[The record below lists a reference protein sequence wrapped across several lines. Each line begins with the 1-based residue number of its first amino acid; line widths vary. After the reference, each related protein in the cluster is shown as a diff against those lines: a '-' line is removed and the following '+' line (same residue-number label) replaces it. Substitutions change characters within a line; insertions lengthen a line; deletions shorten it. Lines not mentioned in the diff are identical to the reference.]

1 MIGALLP
8 QLQALSIAQRV
19 AGAAIGLAL
28 WLLPAVI
35 VWAFMYGKLDT
46 QYQLGHA
53 TASKQCAEGQA
64 EGLAQA
70 MADARAEWVTTQE
83 TITDQAGRDSREL
96 AKFLADARKGAANLS
111 EEFRTYA
118 TAHPLPAGCR
128 ADPGRVR
135 MLERARG
142 GGAPQG

>member
-1 MIGALLP
+1 MIGAVLP
-8 QLQALSIAQRV
+8 SLQALSIGQRI
-19 AGAAIGLAL
+19 AGAALALAL
-28 WLLPAVI
+28 WLLPALFVFL
-35 VWAFMYGKLDT
+35 FMWGKVGA
-46 QYQLGHA
+46 QFELGRA
-53 TASKQCAEGQA
+53 EAVTECAQGQA

-70 MADARAEWVTTQE
+70 IADARTEWVTTQA

-111 EEFRTYA
+111 EEFRAYA
-118 TAHPLPAGCR
+118 FANPLPAGCR

-142 GGAPQG
+142 GNAP